1 MDKNYKVTYIDNS
14 SEVISAKNK
23 KEALQQISEYII
35 ENNWIKNIELIEE
48 QTTEA
53 TNNIVATE
61 EQIENKGTYSNYT
74 LEELKKLN
82 DTWFPENELY
92 KIKKYN
98 KNVIDVKEIG
108 WNKYEAYKLAKI
120 HLIDN
125 TSIIVTLD

>member
-35 ENNWIKNIELIEE
+35 ENDWIKKIELIEE
-48 QTTEA
+48 QTTEK
-53 TNNIVATE
+53 
-61 EQIENKGTYSNYT
+61 QIENKGTYSNYT